1 MNAVLARG
9 HPARVAATAFSTE
22 TGISCC
28 SSTWLGEVVRVFGC
42 VLPFALSWQPLDIHD
57 TPFARPRAFVVSPC
71 VLVDVRQRPGKCWW
85 RCLVLAPPLLA
96 RCVCWLLWLWCVVP
110 RAAGVAVDVPSFV
123 LGAWHLAAVP
133 CRRQGRQC
141 WQCFL
146 FLKVFFLSFVTSF
159 VAVFFCPLF
168 IIKKK
173 PGVGCRR
180 RRWNYGTEGTYN
192 NARIYFRRSVAFCVP
207 ATRGHFSAC
216 SGTPPTSDVQ
226 AHRPSYFRCTGTST
240 ELLPMYRHIDRAT
253 SDVQAHEPLSADV
266 QAATLMSLSA
276 LVGEV
281 PFAVVTH

>member
-180 RRWNYGTEGTYN
+180 RRRTTEQKALTITRASN
-192 NARIYFRRSVAFCVP
+192 FVVRWRSVFRRHV
-207 ATRGHFSAC
+207 
-216 SGTPPTSDVQ
+216 GTFRRVQEHHPLPMYRHIDRATSDVQ
-226 AHRPSYFRCTGTST
+226 AHRPSYFRCTGT
-240 ELLPMYRHIDRAT
+240 RAT
-253 SDVQAHEPLSADV
+253 FRRCTGSYFDVAFGTGLESAR
-266 QAATLMSLSA
+266 ASA
-276 LVGEV
+276 KHLTRGKVER
-281 PFAVVTH
+281 A

>member
-146 FLKVFFLSFVTSF
+146 FLKVFFCPSSRPSSQFSFVLCSLLKRNPAS
-159 VAVFFCPLF
+159 AV
-168 IIKKK
+168 
-173 PGVGCRR
+173 GVGGGLRNRR
-180 RRWNYGTEGTYN
+180 
-192 NARIYFRRSVAFCVP
+192 
-207 ATRGHFSAC
+207 HL
-216 SGTPPTSDVQ
+216 Q
-226 AHRPSYFRCTGTST
+226 
-240 ELLPMYRHIDRAT
+240 
-253 SDVQAHEPLSADV
+253 
-266 QAATLMSLSA
+266 
-276 LVGEV
+276 
-281 PFAVVTH
+281 